1 MNASNP
7 LKINR
12 SGGFS
17 LVELLTVITIIVIL
31 AGLTVGTM
39 GWVQG
44 KAAADKARAQMAL
57 LGNALERYHADTGSY
72 PEGDDAKGLI
82 LYIALFGDG
91 VGEDLLAGTD
101 DDTLPDGVPDEGAT
115 VYLGQLDPNM
125 NSMQLLQGPK
135 GKAPTKIVDPFGNT
149 WNYKGGSINKKTMKN
164 PDFDLWSKGRDGK
177 EDTDDDINNW

>member
-44 KAAADKARAQMAL
+44 KAAADK
-57 LGNALERYHADTGSY
+57 GITVST
-72 PEGDDAKGLI
+72 
-82 LYIALFGDG
+82 
-91 VGEDLLAGTD
+91 AGR
-101 DDTLPDGVPDEGAT
+101 
-115 VYLGQLDPNM
+115 
-125 NSMQLLQGPK
+125 
-135 GKAPTKIVDPFGNT
+135 IFRR
-149 WNYKGGSINKKTMKN
+149 
-164 PDFDLWSKGRDGK
+164 F
-177 EDTDDDINNW
+177 